1 MNLINTKQ
9 DLIDNLKVLKGNEVY
24 RYGDVVNNGLEKI
37 RRIIKTD
44 KKYSKTILRMFL
56 DKGSHLKKK
65 PDKYNFLKQ
74 VVKAYIKYK
83 NIQLPKM
90 MPS

>member
-44 KKYSKTILRMFL
+44 KKYSKTILKMFL

-65 PDKYNFLKQ
+65 TG
-74 VVKAYIKYK
+74 
-83 NIQLPKM
+83 
-90 MPS
+90 